1 MIVGA
6 VLKRIAQALS
16 RLMVVVIMR
25 IFNFIMQ
32 AVLGVYD
39 EKEEKKNRRPGSKNY
54 HGGGEGF

>member
-1 MIVGA
+1 VGA
-6 VLKRIAQALS
+6 VLKRIAQALT

-39 EKEEKKNRRPGSKNY
+39 EKEEKKNRRCKN
-54 HGGGEGF
+54 